1 MSETKA
7 AMQTFAAKVKLAFH
21 ARMVAFADIAL
32 RGQRG
37 ANKFPFA
44 RAGSA
49 FAGRGVFP
57 RGGWRT
63 AGAVSLVVL
72 LLLLPS
78 CRGKDPPP
86 PEPWV
91 ALVNGDKI
99 GLDEYQARLAVETA
113 LVKSEV
119 PLNAREIAS
128 LQEEVLERMIEE
140 RIMARRAWELS
151 LAVGEEEL
159 DARVEGVRRDYS
171 GDPFESLFGPG
182 GVHYPVWREALRK
195 RILFEKLIAV
205 EVNAKITVTD
215 EEAQRYHRAN
225 RKEYLTE
232 KRVRAAQ
239 IVVRDRERAE
249 SILKRLKA
257 GEDFDKVAREVSIGP
272 EASRGGDL
280 GYFARGVMPEAI
292 DRVVFTLPKGK
303 ISGVV
308 QSPFGYHIFK
318 LLEREEAGGRKYSEV
333 KELVIA
339 DLRKLKEAE
348 EYERWIE
355 RLKAASSIRINR
367 PLPAWAPTAD
377 TEGAGIP
384 AANGGENN

>member
-1 MSETKA
+1 MSETA
-7 AMQTFAAKVKLAFH
+7 AAVKIFAAKASTAFR
-21 ARMVAFADIAL
+21 ARRAVFADVAP
-32 RGQRG
+32 REPNRS
-37 ANKFPFA
+37 PFA
-44 RAGSA
+44 IAGLLIL
-49 FAGRGVFP
+49 
-57 RGGWRT
+57 
-63 AGAVSLVVL
+63 AV

-86 PEPWV
+86 PESWV

-99 GLDEYQARLAVETA
+99 GLGEYQARLAAETV

-128 LQEEVLERMIEE
+128 LQEEVLDRMIEE
-140 RIMARRAWELS
+140 RIMARRARELS

-159 DARVEGVRRDYS
+159 EAKIEGIRRDYID
-171 GDPFESLFGPG
+171 DPFESQFGPG

-308 QSPFGYHIFK
+308 QSPFGYHIFR
-318 LLEREEAGGRKYSEV
+318 LLEREEAGGRKFSEV

-355 RLKAASSIRINR
+355 RIKVSSTIQVNR
-367 PLPAWAPTAD
+367 PLPAWAPAVD
-377 TEGAGIP
+377 AEGAGVP
-384 AANGGENN
+384 AANGGKSN